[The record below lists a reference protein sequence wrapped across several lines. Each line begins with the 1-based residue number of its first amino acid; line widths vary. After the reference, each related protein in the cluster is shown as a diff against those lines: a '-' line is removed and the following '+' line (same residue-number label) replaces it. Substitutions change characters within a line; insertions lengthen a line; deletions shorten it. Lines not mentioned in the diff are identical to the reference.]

1 MGEPVIH
8 LCRHAARAYLGGTM
22 NHNIITVGS
31 RTFTGEDLKSGSCYI
46 AESIAGEELSIDT
59 LDATVES
66 AVDLTGLP
74 YGEAVTY
81 THDNVLIG
89 KFFLSSVKRVGA
101 SIYDL
106 SCVSAVG
113 LLAGSMHLG
122 GLYTGQTAAVVLA
135 DIIGG
140 MAEYTVDDK
149 VKSVKV
155 YGWLPYATRRDNLH
169 QLLFAVGASIT
180 KTVAGTLNI
189 KYLTANDPKF
199 ISTDRLYAG
208 GSIDHST
215 PATEAQVTE
224 HVYFASANDQTN
236 TLFDNTDGSGT
247 ANNQL
252 VTFDGPHHNLTASSG
267 LTIVSSGVNHAVLTG
282 TGTLTGKAYS
292 HQTKIIS
299 KQAEAPA
306 GTEHVVSV
314 TDATLVS
321 PVNSS
326 SVTERVLAY
335 YSGAYHATMGLV
347 VGEERPGDSVRYTNP
362 FEEVD
367 TGLIKSMDINMS
379 NTLKAD
385 TTITGGYVPTG
396 SGNDF
401 EHYVVLTG
409 TGTWTVPAGIEKI
422 RVITIGAGGAG
433 HNGEDGSVG
442 TGGGGRYTNNST
454 KVTLTDWTK
463 GSVST
468 SASSSEIS
476 SGNGGSGGA
485 AGVPGKVFE
494 TDITV
499 FQGQSFTY
507 SCGVAGVSEG
517 ALGEES
523 IFGEVSS
530 EGGSTFF
537 GGFVDIMS
545 GTIYAAAGSNGQGG
559 GMGGAS
565 GSDGESVGN
574 ASGGSAM
581 LGGTV
586 KDSVTKK
593 DDPTWN
599 YKDTIGTLNGQIGN
613 AGGGGAGGGSGN
625 NRGTNGNGAK
635 MHPNG
640 THEIRVSSTGS
651 TGTIYGI
658 IGGRGGNGANGADA
672 STFGS
677 SGGGGGGG
685 GGAGASSS
693 VSLTQETTLYA
704 KGDGAGTYTLSVTA
718 LPLNSAASPGLGGS
732 GGAGAPGCVIIY
744 Y

>member
-1 MGEPVIH
+1 
-8 LCRHAARAYLGGTM
+8 M
-22 NHNIITVGS
+22 NHNTITVGS
-31 RTFTGEDLKSGSCYI
+31 RAFTGADLKSGSCYI

-59 LDATVES
+59 LEATVES

-81 THDNVLIG
+81 QHDNALIG
-89 KFFLSSVKRVGA
+89 KFFLSSVKRAGA
-101 SIYDL
+101 SAYDL

-122 GLYTGQTAAVVLA
+122 GLYTGQMAAVVLA

-140 MAEYTVDDK
+140 MVEYTVDDK

-189 KYLTANDPKF
+189 KYLTANDPKL

-252 VTFDGPHHNLTASSG
+252 VTFDGPHHDLTASAG
-267 LTIVSSGVNHAVLTG
+267 LTIVSSGVNHAVLSG

-326 SVTERVLAY
+326 SVAERVLAY

-367 TGLIKSMDINMS
+367 TGLIKSMDINIS

-385 TTITGGYVPTG
+385 ATITGGYVPTG

-401 EHYVVLTG
+401 EHVAIIDKA
-409 TGTWTVPAGIEKI
+409 GTWTVPAGVKKI
-422 RVITIGAGGAG
+422 RAVLISGGAGGNGGTGGTGCTWRTGYAKDGAQIGPFDTDGTGGAGGESGPPGTGGKVFITNLTVTPGQSFTVSPGAGGAG
-433 HNGEDGSVG
+433 G
-442 TGGGGRYTNNST
+442 TGGDGGRANYS
-454 KVTLTDWTK
+454 
-463 GSVST
+463 GSADGTAGTPGEAGS
-468 SASSSEIS
+468 
-476 SGNGGSGGA
+476 SGGA
-485 AGVPGKVFE
+485 TRFG
-494 TDITV
+494 
-499 FQGQSFTY
+499 SY
-507 SCGVAGVSEG
+507 SSDSG
-517 ALGEES
+517 AIPNDGYYELFSGA
-523 IFGEVSS
+523 VYA
-530 EGGSTFF
+530 EGGGEGFIGGKGGGTYGGPKQAESLYGQVGGSPGRTLSGTGYTAQGGGGGGCAFGADGHAATPAVYHGKMNISGTDYSVYYSGF
-537 GGFVDIMS
+537 GGDGAKPIKAEA
-545 GTIYAAAGSNGQGG
+545 GTTYGAGGQGG
-559 GMGGAS
+559 H
-565 GSDGESVGN
+565 
-574 ASGGSAM
+574 
-581 LGGTV
+581 
-586 KDSVTKK
+586 
-593 DDPTWN
+593 
-599 YKDTIGTLNGQIGN
+599 
-613 AGGGGAGGGSGN
+613 GGGGAGNVGAGVGSGSNAVGVFGN
-625 NRGTNGNGAK
+625 NKGTNAN
-635 MHPNG
+635 
-640 THEIRVSSTGS
+640 
-651 TGTIYGI
+651 
-658 IGGRGGNGANGADA
+658 ANG
-672 STFGS
+672 GE
-677 SGGGGGGG
+677 GGEGG
-685 GGAGASSS
+685 
-693 VSLTQETTLYA
+693 
-704 KGDGAGTYTLSVTA
+704 D
-718 LPLNSAASPGLGGS
+718 
-732 GGAGAPGCVIIY
+732 GAPGCVIIY

>member
-314 TDATLVS
+314 RRYAGQPGQLIECDRARACLLFGGLS
-321 PVNSS
+321 CHD
-326 SVTERVLAY
+326 
-335 YSGAYHATMGLV
+335 GACCGRGAARRFRALHQ
-347 VGEERPGDSVRYTNP
+347 P
-362 FEEVD
+362 F
-367 TGLIKSMDINMS
+367 
-379 NTLKAD
+379 
-385 TTITGGYVPTG
+385 
-396 SGNDF
+396 
-401 EHYVVLTG
+401 
-409 TGTWTVPAGIEKI
+409 
-422 RVITIGAGGAG
+422 R
-433 HNGEDGSVG
+433 
-442 TGGGGRYTNNST
+442 GGRHRPH
-454 KVTLTDWTK
+454 KVH
-463 GSVST
+463 GYQYV
-468 SASSSEIS
+468 
-476 SGNGGSGGA
+476 
-485 AGVPGKVFE
+485 
-494 TDITV
+494 
-499 FQGQSFTY
+499 Q
-507 SCGVAGVSEG
+507 
-517 ALGEES
+517 
-523 IFGEVSS
+523 
-530 EGGSTFF
+530 
-537 GGFVDIMS
+537 
-545 GTIYAAAGSNGQGG
+545 
-559 GMGGAS
+559 
-565 GSDGESVGN
+565 
-574 ASGGSAM
+574 
-581 LGGTV
+581 
-586 KDSVTKK
+586 
-593 DDPTWN
+593 
-599 YKDTIGTLNGQIGN
+599 
-613 AGGGGAGGGSGN
+613 
-625 NRGTNGNGAK
+625 
-635 MHPNG
+635 H
-640 THEIRVSSTGS
+640 
-651 TGTIYGI
+651 
-658 IGGRGGNGANGADA
+658 
-672 STFGS
+672 
-677 SGGGGGGG
+677 
-685 GGAGASSS
+685 
-693 VSLTQETTLYA
+693 A
-704 KGDGAGTYTLSVTA
+704 KGRHHHHGRLCTHGVRE
-718 LPLNSAASPGLGGS
+718 
-732 GGAGAPGCVIIY
+732 
-744 Y
+744 

>member
-1 MGEPVIH
+1 
-8 LCRHAARAYLGGTM
+8 M
-22 NHNIITVGS
+22 NHNTITVGS
-31 RTFTGEDLKSGSCYI
+31 RVFTGADLKSGSCYI

-59 LDATVES
+59 LEATVES

-81 THDNVLIG
+81 QHDNALIG

-101 SIYDL
+101 SAYDL

-140 MAEYTVDDK
+140 MVEYTVDDK

-189 KYLTANDPKF
+189 KYLTANDPKL

-208 GSIDHST
+208 GSIDHNT

-252 VTFDGPHHNLTASSG
+252 VTFDGPHHDLTVSAG
-267 LTIVSSGVNHAVLTG
+267 LTIVSSGVNHAVLSG

-326 SVTERVLAY
+326 SVAERVLAY

-367 TGLIKSMDINMS
+367 TGLIKSMDINIS

-385 TTITGGYVPTG
+385 ATITGGYVPTG

-401 EHYVVLTG
+401 EHCVVLTG
-409 TGTWTVPAGIEKI
+409 SGTWTVPAGVKKI
-422 RVITIGAGGAG
+422 RVVPIGAGDAGFDGAD
-433 HNGEDGSVG
+433 GEQGTGASGRSTQNNATATLSRGQSVSASTSANLSERQKGEGG
-442 TGGGGRYTNNST
+442 TGGEAGSPGKVLEADLAVTAGSQFSYRCGVGGQSNGAKGTASTFGDLSSDGGAIYTNGFIDIING
-454 KVTLTDWTK
+454 VIYAARGAD
-463 GSVST
+463 GVNG
-468 SASSSEIS
+468 
-476 SGNGGSGGA
+476 GNGGS
-485 AGVPGKVFE
+485 
-494 TDITV
+494 TD
-499 FQGQSFTY
+499 
-507 SCGVAGVSEG
+507 ED
-517 ALGEES
+517 GES
-523 IFGEVSS
+523 RG
-530 EGGSTFF
+530 
-537 GGFVDIMS
+537 
-545 GTIYAAAGSNGQGG
+545 AAAGGKKIT
-559 GMGGAS
+559 
-565 GSDGESVGN
+565 
-574 ASGGSAM
+574 
-581 LGGTV
+581 GGTV
-586 KDSVTKK
+586 KNSKTDSEAGGGERYVRLKADLTAQLS
-593 DDPTWN
+593 
-599 YKDTIGTLNGQIGN
+599 G
-613 AGGGGAGGGSGN
+613 AGGGGAGGNSGEVPGGSGEDGTIGAE
-625 NRGTNGNGAK
+625 GTNSIGFYS
-635 MHPNG
+635 
-640 THEIRVSSTGS
+640 RSTVARG
-651 TGTIYGI
+651 YALK
-658 IGGRGGNGANGADA
+658 GGGGGNGASGASGA
-672 STFGS
+672 TYGS
-677 SGGGGGGG
+677 SGSGGGGGGG
-685 GGAGASSS
+685 VGANGSVSVTNASTLTSWYANDETYSFTLNVQAVPLSSGSGSPGAGGTGGRGA
-693 VSLTQETTLYA
+693 
-704 KGDGAGTYTLSVTA
+704 DGCIL
-718 LPLNSAASPGLGGS
+718 
-732 GGAGAPGCVIIY
+732 IY